1 MSKGFSFMELVVVI
15 GILALLSLITFQLFR
30 TFTSAESLMK
40 DARQVVSELNKAQ
53 SLTLSSKDADQY
65 GVHLETSRITL
76 FKGALY
82 ISTSTT
88 NISSTLSP
96 LVRISPIS
104 LAGGGSDVIFQR
116 LTGETT
122 QTGTITLSLVSSAST
137 TKCGKE
143 NAPTK

>member
-1 MSKGFSFMELVVVI
+1 MELVVVI

-40 DARQVVSELNKAQ
+40 DARQVISELNKAQ

-76 FKGALY
+76 FKGSSY
-82 ISTSTT
+82 ISTSTS
-88 NISSTLSP
+88 NISTTLSP

-137 TKCGKE
+137 TKSITIYATGVSE
-143 NAPTK
+143 IH